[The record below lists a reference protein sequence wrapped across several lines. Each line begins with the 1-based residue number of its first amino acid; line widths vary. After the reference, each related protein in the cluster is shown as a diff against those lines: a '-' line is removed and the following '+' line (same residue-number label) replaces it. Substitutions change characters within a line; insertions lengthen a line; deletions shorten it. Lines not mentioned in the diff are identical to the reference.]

1 MLFGLSEESIFYA
14 LFAGLSVILGAVYM
28 FRFYQNSMFGNA
40 KEVSLQ
46 STPLKLNEEYIF
58 IIISILVII
67 FGFFQECGLI
77 LQDFLFLNI

>member
-1 MLFGLSEESIFYA
+1 
-14 LFAGLSVILGAVYM
+14 M

-58 IIISILVII
+58 IIVSILVII
-67 FGFFQECGLI
+67 FGFFPRMWI
-77 LQDFLFLNI
+77 DFAGFSFLEYLEYLPK